1 MVKKLAPV
9 LAAVAA
15 AAMLFAGSASAA
27 THSKP
32 ATIGSCHAKGRHAH
46 CAAKGTAKRPASLWL
61 HVRAQPNQKVVVG
74 WADICKKGSHKRT
87 KDGGFIA
94 KAAPTV
100 TRKMPM
106 GYKHPASCDAAVV
119 GALTT
124 KGKSIRV
131 WITVGK

>member
-1 MVKKLAPV
+1 MIKKLAPV
-9 LAAVAA
+9 LAALAA

-32 ATIGSCHAKGRHAH
+32 DTFGSCHAKGRLAH
-46 CAAKGTAKRPASLWL
+46 CAAKGTAKRPSSLWL
-61 HVRAQPNQKVVVG
+61 HVRAQPNQKVLVG
-74 WADICKKGSHKRT
+74 WADICKIGSHKRT

-94 KAAPTV
+94 NAAPTL

-106 GYKHPASCDAAVV
+106 GYKHPDSCVAAVV
-119 GALTT
+119 GALSK

-131 WITVGK
+131 WMTVGK

>member
-1 MVKKLAPV
+1 MIKKLAPV

-32 ATIGSCHAKGRHAH
+32 RTIGSCHAKGRHAH
-46 CAAKGTAKRPASLWL
+46 CDAKGTAKHPSSLWL
-61 HVRAQPNQKVVVG
+61 HVRAQPDQKVVVG
-74 WADICKKGSHKRT
+74 WADICKKGSHKST

-94 KAAPTV
+94 KADPTLN
-100 TRKMPM
+100 RKMKM
-106 GYKHPASCDAAVV
+106 GYKHPASCIAAVV
-119 GALTT
+119 GGLTT

-131 WITVGK
+131 WITVGN

>member
-1 MVKKLAPV
+1 MIRKLAPV

-32 ATIGSCHAKGRHAH
+32 RTIGSCHAKGRHAH
-46 CAAKGTAKRPASLWL
+46 CAAKGTAKHPSSLWL

-94 KAAPTV
+94 KAAPTL
-100 TRKMPM
+100 TREMKM
-106 GYKHPASCDAAVV
+106 GYNHPASCTAAVV
-119 GALTT
+119 SALTKNSKT
-124 KGKSIRV
+124 IRV